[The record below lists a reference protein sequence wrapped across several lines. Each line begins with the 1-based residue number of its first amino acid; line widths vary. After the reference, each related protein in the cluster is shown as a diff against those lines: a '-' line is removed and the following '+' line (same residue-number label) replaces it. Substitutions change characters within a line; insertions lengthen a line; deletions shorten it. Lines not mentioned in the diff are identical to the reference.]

1 MSKGKSTSTTSIEIP
16 EWQKQQM
23 QQIFQAASGLA
34 GQPFVPYTGPRVAGF
49 SPDQLAAFGGARQLY
64 GGAMSYDPRSAL
76 YGLAGAGAPQYGQAD
91 AYGGT
96 TVGPVK
102 DPRFRGITGA
112 DIAQYQ
118 DPYEKQV
125 VKYALGDIRREQR
138 KAQERAGAQAIGAG
152 AFGGSRS
159 AIIEAEAQK
168 PYVREAAR
176 TAAELRSKGYS
187 QALDTAMAEAQ
198 RRQQMQQ
205 FRGTQ
210 AQQRAL
216 AEAGYRQQAGMAD
229 YQTRAQ
235 MALGQPQLEMQQRQ
249 LAAGLYGDLL
259 GEQYRAQGL
268 LSGMGAQQQ
277 ALQQRG
283 LDASYAEFMRALGYG
298 PQQLGLLQ
306 AGMGTPLTGQSQQ
319 QQYKPGLGD
328 YLGSAL
334 QLYGLFGNPFG
345 SLFGGGG
352 SGGGFRGF
360 GY

>member
-1 MSKGKSTSTTSIEIP
+1 MSKGKSTQSTSIELP
-16 EWQKQQM
+16 EWQQKQM
-23 QQIFQAASGLA
+23 QELFQAAKGMA
-34 GQPFVPYTGPRVAGF
+34 GVPFVPYTGPRVAGF

-76 YGLAGAGAPQYGQAD
+76 YGLAGAGAAQYGPAPEM
-91 AYGGT
+91 GE
-96 TVGPVK
+96 VK
-102 DPRFRGITGA
+102 DPRFKGITGA

-216 AEAGYRQQAGMAD
+216 AD

-235 MALGQPQLEMQQRQ
+235 MALGKPQLEMQQRQ

-268 LSGMGAQQQ
+268 LSQMGAQQQ

-283 LDASYAEFMRALGYG
+283 LDASYQEFMRALGYG
-298 PQQLGLLQ
+298 PQQLGILQ
-306 AGMGTPLTGQSQQ
+306 AGLGTPLTTQSQTSSRQ
-319 QQYKPGLGD
+319 MGLGD
-328 YLGSAL
+328 ILGGIG
-334 QLYGLFGNPFG
+334 GLFGAAWSGGFNPFG
-345 SLFGGGG
+345 LLS
-352 SGGGFRGF
+352 R
-360 GY
+360 

>member
-1 MSKGKSTSTTSIEIP
+1 MSKGSSTTKAEVP
-16 EWQKQQM
+16 EWQKQMYQEVYR
-23 QQIFQAASGLA
+23 A
-34 GQPFVPYTGPRVAGF
+34 GQGMAGMPFVPYTGPRVAGF

-64 GGAMSYDPRSAL
+64 GGAMSYDPRSSL
-76 YGLAGAGAPQYGQAD
+76 YGLAGASAPQYGQAD
-91 AYGGT
+91 AYGGA

-187 QALDTAMAEAQ
+187 QALSTAMAEAQ

-235 MALGQPQLEMQQRQ
+235 MALGQPGLEMQQRQ

-268 LSGMGAQQQ
+268 LSQMGAQQQ

-283 LDASYAEFMRALGYG
+283 LDESYAEFMRALGYG
-298 PQQLGLLQ
+298 PQNLQ
-306 AGMGTPLTGQSQQ
+306 MLIGAMSGVPSAFGQTTKKKTGPGDILAAIAGIFS
-319 QQYKPGLGD
+319 
-328 YLGSAL
+328 
-334 QLYGLFGNPFG
+334 
-345 SLFGGGG
+345 
-352 SGGGFRGF
+352 
-360 GY
+360 

>member
-1 MSKGKSTSTTSIEIP
+1 MSKGKTVQSAEIP
-16 EWQKQQM
+16 EWQKEQYEA
-23 QQIFQAASGLA
+23 FYAAARGLA

-91 AYGGT
+91 AYGGA

-235 MALGQPQLEMQQRQ
+235 MALGQPGLEMQQRQ

-298 PQQLGLLQ
+298 PQNLQ
-306 AGMGTPLTGQSQQ
+306 MLISAMSGVPSAFGQTTKKKTGPGDILAALAGIFS
-319 QQYKPGLGD
+319 
-328 YLGSAL
+328 
-334 QLYGLFGNPFG
+334 
-345 SLFGGGG
+345 
-352 SGGGFRGF
+352 
-360 GY
+360 